1 MSFVIA
7 VPEFLSAA
15 ATDLANLGS
24 TISAANA
31 AASIPTTGV
40 LAAGADD
47 VSAAIAALFGAHAQ
61 AYQTISAQAA
71 TFHAQF
77 VQTLSA
83 GAGAYA
89 NAEAAN
95 VQQSLLNAINA
106 PTQALLGRPLIGDGA
121 DGTAPGQ
128 NGGAGGL
135 LYGNGGNGA
144 AGVNAGIAG
153 GSGGAAGL
161 IGNGGSGGAG
171 GAGAAGGSGGQGG
184 LLYGN
189 GGAGGNGGAATIPGG
204 NGGAGGAGGNA
215 WLVRQ
220 RWGRGARR
228 GRRGGCR
235 RGQPPDR
242 PGGPGQHG

>member
-121 DGTAPGQ
+121 NGAPGQ
-128 NGGAGGL
+128 PGGPGGL
-135 LYGNGGNGA
+135 LYGNGGNG
-144 AGVNAGIAG
+144 
-153 GSGGAAGL
+153 
-161 IGNGGSGGAG
+161 GNGGIGQPGGAG
-171 GAGAAGGSGGQGG
+171 G
-184 LLYGN
+184 
-189 GGAGGNGGAATIPGG
+189 
-204 NGGAGGAGGNA
+204 
-215 WLVRQ
+215 
-220 RWGRGARR
+220 
-228 GRRGGCR
+228 
-235 RGQPPDR
+235 D
-242 PGGPGQHG
+242 

>member
-171 GAGAAGGSGGQGG
+171 GAGAAGGSGGRRAGCCTATAARAAT
-184 LLYGN
+184 
-189 GGAGGNGGAATIPGG
+189 AGGDYPRRQRR
-204 NGGAGGAGGNA
+204 AGWCRRQRVAI
-215 WLVRQ
+215 RQ

>member
-15 ATDLANLGS
+15 ATDLANLDS

-121 DGTAPGQ
+121 APGADAAFAPCAPDATCAAVADQ
-128 NGGAGGL
+128 EPTPTARAAGPAGPP
-135 LYGNGGNGA
+135 GA
-144 AGVNAGIAG
+144 AGRAGATVSAG
-153 GSGGAAGL
+153 PANGQASTASATGATGL
-161 IGNGGSGGAG
+161 PELGAWL
-171 GAGAAGGSGGQGG
+171 AGAARFTVVTHAALARRDGQGVD
-184 LLYGN
+184 
-189 GGAGGNGGAATIPGG
+189 PGG
-204 NGGAGGAGGNA
+204 TRRAGRAE
-215 WLVRQ
+215 
-220 RWGRGARR
+220 
-228 GRRGGCR
+228 
-235 RGQPPDR
+235 PP
-242 PGGPGQHG
+242 GPTVAE

>member
-144 AGVNAGIAG
+144 AGVNAGIAAG
-153 GSGGAAGL
+153 RAGATVSAGPA
-161 IGNGGSGGAG
+161 GPANGQASTASATGATG
-171 GAGAAGGSGGQGG
+171 LPELGAWLAGAARFTVVTHAALARRDGQGVD
-184 LLYGN
+184 
-189 GGAGGNGGAATIPGG
+189 PGG
-204 NGGAGGAGGNA
+204 TRRAGRAE
-215 WLVRQ
+215 
-220 RWGRGARR
+220 
-228 GRRGGCR
+228 
-235 RGQPPDR
+235 PP
-242 PGGPGQHG
+242 GPTVAE